1 MSIARQRLR
10 VWKLAALALAA
21 LAVTG
26 GNGLA
31 QGQSVPENFNIV
43 SLHITSVGVQNG
55 QLVANGMVGRQSFTS
70 PITLATRHTAAQ
82 FSCPVLDLQVG
93 PIDQNLLGFH
103 VETSPICLAVTA
115 IEGGGRLGDLLC
127 NVARLRQN
135 GVPLGDILAG
145 LTSPE
150 LTALL
155 DGQADLLNLVLD
167 LATSNNLLNQSRGL
181 IQASCPVLNLSIG
194 PIVLIQSG
202 LVIELDDCAGGP
214 VTVKIT
220 AIPGAGRLGH
230 LLCSLTDLLNTGEA
244 APRAIQQSLWN
255 ITRVLEDL
263 PD

>member
-1 MSIARQRLR
+1 MTISRQRLSVCR
-10 VWKLAALALAA
+10 LAALAVAA

-31 QGQSVPENFNIV
+31 QGESVPEQFSIV
-43 SLHITSVGVQNG
+43 PIHITSVVVQNG
-55 QLVANGMVGRQSFTS
+55 QLVANGMVGRQPFTS

-82 FSCPVLDLQVG
+82 FSCPVLDLQIG
-93 PIDQNLLGFH
+93 PIDQNLLGLH

-127 NVARLRQN
+127 NVATLRQS
-135 GVPLGDILAG
+135 GVPLGDILGG
-145 LTSPE
+145 LISPD

-155 DGQADLLNLVLD
+155 DGVATLVNRVLD
-167 LATSNNLLNQSRGL
+167 LATSNRLLDQPRGL
-181 IQASCPVLNLSIG
+181 IQASCPVLDLSVG
-194 PIVLIQSG
+194 PLELNVSG

-214 VTVKIT
+214 VTVTVT

-230 LLCSLTDLLNTGEA
+230 LLCSLPQLLNNGQA

-255 ITRVLEDL
+255 ISRVLDNL